1 MDARLARFID
11 EARLVAVLTGAGIS
25 TESGIPDFRS
35 PGGIWSKYRI
45 IEYPEFMTS
54 EAARLEDWRRRFD
67 MEDAL
72 GTVKPNRGHAFVAR
86 LVASGKTPSI
96 ITQNIDGLH
105 QQSGIPEECVIEL
118 HGNARHALCT
128 ACGLR
133 HEIAECRA
141 MLGQTGRAPTCRTC
155 GGIVKSA
162 VVMFGEAM
170 PEVEM
175 QRAQE
180 LAELCDA
187 FIAVGTSLVVQPAAL
202 LPLWAKRSGARLA
215 IVNREPTDLDPYA
228 DLVIHG
234 EIGEVVGIRM

>member
-11 EARLVAVLTGAGIS
+11 EARLVAILTGAGIS

-45 IEYPEFMTS
+45 IEYPEFMRS

-72 GTVKPNRGHAFVAR
+72 GTVKPSRGHAFVAG
-86 LVASGKTPSI
+86 LVGSGKTPSV

-105 QQSGIPEECVIEL
+105 QQSGIPNECVIEL

-141 MLGQTGRAPTCRTC
+141 MLEASGHAPTCRAC

-162 VVMFGEAM
+162 VVMFDEAM
-170 PEVEM
+170 PEAEM
-175 QRAQE
+175 ARARE
-180 LAELCDA
+180 IAELCDA
-187 FIAVGTSLVVQPAAL
+187 FIAIGTSLVVQPAAL
-202 LPLWAKRSGARLA
+202 LPVWAKRSGAILA
-215 IVNREPTDLDPYA
+215 ILNREPTDLDPYA

-234 EIGEVVGIRM
+234 EIGEVVG